1 MHCQAGGI
9 GAGAIEGALAER
21 DEPSPHERDDAKRH
35 QPLGEGQGADENEPV
50 RQQITQHRQD
60 REGDQRGCKRPD
72 DAGHQIFRAETRW
85 NSPSGLNASTNA
97 MTR

>member
-1 MHCQAGGI
+1 MH
-9 GAGAIEGALAER
+9 
-21 DEPSPHERDDAKRH
+21 RH
-35 QPLGEGQGADENEPV
+35 QV
-50 RQQITQHRQD
+50 TQQSQD
-60 REGDQRGCKRPD
+60 RKCDKRGCKLPD